1 MTEPGLFN
9 YYTDIETASGDTV
22 VLEEDGGI
30 EVTTIGGFYGDDTLV
45 YLTIEEL
52 ERLAQMSRAVKE
64 YYADE

>member
-1 MTEPGLFN
+1 MREPGLFN
-9 YYTDIETASGDTV
+9 YYTDIVLASGDTV
-22 VLEEDGGI
+22 VLEGDGGV
-30 EVTTIGGFYGDDTLV
+30 EVTTIGGYYGDDTLV